1 MHRRIVP
8 DIISKQELTT
18 VPASMTVREA
28 GRQMTAKRIGALM
41 VMSNDRLE
49 GIFTERDVMTKVV
62 APGRNPDT
70 TTLAD
75 VMTRNP
81 DTVAPDSL
89 ALRALEMMRESGYRH
104 LPVVE
109 PNGRLVG
116 IVSIRD
122 LYFAVK
128 TDLEEDLQEREAFLF
143 GSGYGTPSMPR

>member
-8 DIISKQELTT
+8 DIVSNQSIST
-18 VPASMTVREA
+18 VQATMTVRDAARE
-28 GRQMTAKRIGALM
+28 MTAKRIGALM
-41 VMSNDRLE
+41 ITDQSRLQ

-62 APGRNPDT
+62 AAGRDPDT
-70 TTLAD
+70 TTLAE

-81 DTVAPDSL
+81 DTVRPDSL
-89 ALRALEMMRESGYRH
+89 ALKALEMMREAGYRH

-109 PNGRLVG
+109 ADGRIVG

-128 TDLEEDLQEREAFLF
+128 TDLEEDIQEREAFLF
-143 GSGYGTPSMPR
+143 GSGIGTPA

>member
-8 DIISKQELTT
+8 DIVSNQSIST
-18 VPASMTVREA
+18 VQATMTVRDA
-28 GRQMTAKRIGALM
+28 ARDMAAKRIGALM
-41 VMSNDRLE
+41 ITDQGRLQ

-62 APGRNPDT
+62 AAGRDPDT

-75 VMTRNP
+75 VMTRDP
-81 DTVAPDSL
+81 DTVRPDSL
-89 ALRALEMMRESGYRH
+89 ALKALEMMRESGYRH

-109 PNGRLVG
+109 ADGRIVG

-128 TDLEEDLQEREAFLF
+128 TDLEEDIQEREAFLF
-143 GSGYGTPSMPR
+143 GSGYGTPA